1 MKHWDSERSVVL
13 FNGEPKASVC
23 VRKRNRLR
31 LAVKRVLIFLVS
43 CGVSSGNLR
52 ADNILPDPSFTNVS
66 ELANQPEAKGWN
78 WQRIV
83 EPCEVRIDQD
93 KATLQGGK
101 VFLHSAEFR
110 VDASTIYQLQL
121 EASGNAKVSM
131 EILWW
136 KRGGLPTR
144 THRSTLV
151 KPSRLSANATQVGG
165 RIRSPSDAA
174 TAYVR
179 FAAEEGHAVLKSP
192 VMRTP
197 IGELLLKL
205 DAAAPGSRPNDVW
218 QDLTERNEALVL
230 QSVRHS
236 AEENSFVFEKPG
248 ASCIGNTQDAPR
260 FDFATDQAAG
270 AGRGSPF
277 TVVLYAKLTGRSGSG
292 IVNKLG
298 DPTKGGWSIGL
309 VWDQFG
315 LDRISTLQQSDN
327 RQNRTINGFPGLAGQ
342 GPDVKL
348 SATDGQFHLY
358 VIHLTGSGG
367 RDGAV
372 YFDGSEKSLPLG
384 PWAFGVLSSGSV
396 RNDAPLRIGSFNKGG
411 FRGSIGFVEIWSG
424 SRLRDGMTPAQYSK
438 HRYNNGAPQR
448 AKRAAQR

>member
-1 MKHWDSERSVVL
+1 MKHWDPERSVVL

-31 LAVKRVLIFLVS
+31 LAVKRVLIFLVA
-43 CGVSSGNLR
+43 CAVSSGNLR
-52 ADNILPDPSFTNVS
+52 ADNILPDPTFTNVR
-66 ELANQPEAKGWN
+66 ELANQPETEGWN
-78 WQRIV
+78 WQHIA
-83 EPCEVRIDQD
+83 EPCAVSID
-93 KATLQGGK
+93 KNEARLQGGK

-151 KPSRLSANATQVGG
+151 KPSRLSANATLVGG

-192 VMRTP
+192 VMRTRT
-197 IGELLLKL
+197 GELLLKL
-205 DAAAPGSRPNDVW
+205 DAAAPGSRPNEVW
-218 QDLTERNEALVL
+218 QDLTGGNEAFVL

-236 AEENSFVFEKPG
+236 AEENSFVFDKPG
-248 ASCIGNTQDAPR
+248 ASCVGNMQDASR
-260 FDFATDQAAG
+260 FDFATDQTAG

-277 TVVLYAKLTGRSGSG
+277 TVVLYAKLGGRSGSG

-327 RQNRTINGFPGLAGQ
+327 KQNRTINGFPGLAGQ
-342 GPDVKL
+342 GRDVKL
-348 SATDGQFHLY
+348 SAMDGKFHLY

-396 RNDAPLRIGSFNKGG
+396 RNDAPLRIGSFNKDG
-411 FRGSIGFVEIWSG
+411 FRGEIGFVEIWSG
-424 SRLRDGMTPAQYSK
+424 SRLREGMTPAQYSK

-448 AKRAAQR
+448 AK